1 MTQRCYLRLQL
12 LKNKMPRYQYHCSLC
27 ESEFTVVH
35 AINERLEKCQTCKK
49 VGSLKKVYTTIR
61 KMKNNKK
68 SEKQP
73 GKIVKNFIEDTK
85 KEVNKEKKKMKSEE
99 YKP

>member
-1 MTQRCYLRLQL
+1 
-12 LKNKMPRYQYHCSLC
+12 
-27 ESEFTVVH
+27 
-35 AINERLEKCQTCKK
+35 
-49 VGSLKKVYTTIR
+49 
-61 KMKNNKK
+61 MKNNKK